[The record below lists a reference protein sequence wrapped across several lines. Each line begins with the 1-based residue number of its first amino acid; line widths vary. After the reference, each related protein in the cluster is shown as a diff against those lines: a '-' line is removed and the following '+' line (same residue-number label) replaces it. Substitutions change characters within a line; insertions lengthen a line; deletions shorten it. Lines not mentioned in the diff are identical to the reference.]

1 MDTVPRPMP
10 SVLTL
15 LLMLRALVSDR
26 QRLLLEN
33 LALRQ
38 QLIVLKRRV
47 KRPEIRDTDR
57 VFWIL
62 MRKALRDW
70 KSCLLLVHPDTVV
83 RWHRKGWQYY
93 WRRQSRP
100 HVVGRP
106 PIGWKLVHLIKRLST
121 ENPLWGAPRIQA
133 ELALLGH
140 KVAESSVDKYRVRQP
155 PGDGGKRWATFLRNH
170 LRVTAACD
178 LFTVPTATFGNLF
191 VLVVLGHERRLI
203 RHVAVTANPT
213 SEWIAGQ
220 LREAFPGGGE
230 PRFLLHDRDGAFSGE
245 ELTRQLKAMCIREL
259 LTAPQSPWQNC
270 YVERVI
276 GTIRRDCTD
285 HIIPFGERHLL
296 GVLREYV
303 AYYNTSRVHQSLDGN
318 CPVPRDVAP
327 EPAVEV
333 RAVPV
338 LGGLHHSYTRAA

>member
-1 MDTVPRPMP
+1 MP
-10 SVLTL
+10 SLTTL
-15 LLMLRALVSDR
+15 LLMLRALVLDR

-38 QLIVLKRRV
+38 QIVVLKRSV
-47 KRPEIRDTDR
+47 KRPHLRDSDR

-70 KSCLLLVHPDTVV
+70 KGCLLIVKPGTVI
-83 RWHRKGWQYY
+83 RWHRRGWRYY
-93 WRRQSRP
+93 WRRESWSRR
-100 HVVGRP
+100 VGRP
-106 PIGWKLVHLIKRLST
+106 PIGWRLVYLIKRLST

-140 KVAESSVDKYRVRQP
+140 PVAESSVDKYMVRQQP
-155 PGDGGKRWATFLRNH
+155 QDGGQRWATFLRNH

-178 LFTVPTATFGNLF
+178 LFTVPTATFRSLF
-191 VLVVLGHERRLI
+191 VLIVLGHERRLI
-203 RHVAVTANPT
+203 RHVAVTAHPT

-220 LREAFPGGGE
+220 FREAFPGGDE
-230 PRFLLHDRDGAFSGE
+230 PRFLLHDRDGAFAGE
-245 ELTRQLKAMCIREL
+245 EFAQQIKAMCIREL

-285 HIIPFGERHLL
+285 HIIPLGERHLL
-296 GVLREYV
+296 TILREYV
-303 AYYNTSRVHQSLDGN
+303 AYYNTSRAHQSLDGN
-318 CPVPRDVAP
+318 SPVPRAIEP
-327 EPAVEV
+327 EPAADV
-333 RAVPV
+333 RARPV
-338 LGGLHHSYTRAA
+338 LGGLHHVYERAA